1 MQIASILRH
10 RIAFCGTLLIAVQTC
25 LLSFAAEP
33 SFVSRTFA
41 EILERVSERDSES
54 GAILTVQPKDDSPR
68 INYGLSFSM
77 TKVPGANEVV
87 IQLGIALKSGDG
99 VYERYHLR
107 MDDAMRKELAL
118 LEKHA
123 EVQKKRAAAAV
134 TNATAKIETVTRGK
148 VRYGMMRDEVEKI
161 LGKPKEFVSAQA
173 FGSFSLVYPTYRLG
187 FWMNGLL
194 SVDRE

>member
-1 MQIASILRH
+1 MQIAWIRRN
-10 RIAFCGTLLIAVQTC
+10 RIAFCGTSLIVVQTC

-77 TKVPGANEVV
+77 TKVPGDEVV
-87 IQLGIALKSGDG
+87 IQLEIALKSGDG
-99 VYERYHLR
+99 VYERYRLR

-134 TNATAKIETVTRGK
+134 SEATAKIEKVTRGK
-148 VRYGMMRDEVEKI
+148 VRYGMTRDEVETI
-161 LGKPKEFVSAQA
+161 LGKPKEVVSAQA
-173 FGSFSLVYPTYRLG
+173 AGSISLVYPTYRLG
-187 FWMNGLL
+187 FWMNRLQ
-194 SVDRE
+194 SVHEE